1 MVTARHATLQILRML
16 MVGSLVVPALLLA
29 YAAWA
34 MWNATYDAADDRIVR
49 SLDVL
54 HEQTLKV
61 LKTGELVLDEITHET
76 QGLSDEQIRTAEPQ
90 LHARLKRIT
99 DILPQLQSIW
109 ILDRDG
115 FVLVSSLL
123 SPPSSVSLADR
134 DYFQGQVAKNAGV
147 IIGSVLTPRLVPG
160 QPFFSLSARR
170 TNADRGF
177 DGVVVV
183 SMLPSDFEKFYAEIS
198 HGSGTYFAMLR
209 DDGAFLTRYPELATP
224 GAKLDMPK
232 SAFANARRVS
242 PDRGAYTAVGQLDGV
257 ERRFGYRKVEDF
269 PIYVL
274 AGLSTAEIRNEWL
287 SSVGSHLVFG
297 IPATVLLFA
306 LLGLAIQRTRKM
318 YAEADRREA
327 AEAAL
332 RQAQRL
338 EALGRLTGGVA
349 HDFNNLLMVIS
360 GSVERLCG
368 MLPDEKAVRLCD
380 MIKTAAKRAEK
391 LTRQLLSFSRQQ
403 AVNPQGIN
411 VAQRLPELA
420 ELVRSSMGDD
430 VEVMLDIPDENCP
443 VKVDLSEF
451 EVAVLNIC
459 VNARDAMPN
468 GGRLHIGVHNVTL
481 TGDAATDGLEGEFVA
496 TTFADA
502 GIGIPHA
509 IQQRVFEPFFTTKDA
524 TKGTGL
530 GLSQVYGFAK
540 QAGGT
545 ATIESAPGR
554 GTVVSLYLP
563 RMEFEPS
570 QTEAPKAGLTPVS
583 GPERRT
589 VLVVE
594 DNLPVAEVCES
605 YLHKLGYDVEHAA
618 SPREAISFLQ
628 DAHHIDVVLS
638 DILMPGGMSGL
649 DLARKLREMRPT
661 LPVVLMTGFS
671 DCANEVAHDGFPVLR
686 KPFDLTTLR
695 AELAAICERHKAS
708 GAGGGRLQ
716 SAASSQT

>member
-1 MVTARHATLQILRML
+1 MVTARRATLQILRIL

-34 MWNATYDAADDRIVR
+34 MWNATSDAAADRIVR

-61 LKTGELVLDEITHET
+61 LRTGELVLDGITHEV
-76 QGLSDEQIRTAEPQ
+76 QGLSDNQIRAIEPQ
-90 LHARLKRIT
+90 LHARLKHIT
-99 DILPQLQSIW
+99 DIVPQLQSIL

-115 FVLVSSLL
+115 FVLVSSRL
-123 SPPSSVSLADR
+123 SPPPSSASLADR
-134 DYFQGQVAKNAGV
+134 DFFRGQVAKNAG
-147 IIGSVLTPRLVPG
+147 IYIGSVLMPRLVPG

-170 TNADRGF
+170 TNAHGGF
-177 DGVVVV
+177 DGVVIV
-183 SMLPSDFEKFYAEIS
+183 SMRPGDFEKFYAQIS
-198 HGSGTYFAMLR
+198 HGTGTYFAMLR
-209 DDGAFLTRYPELATP
+209 DDGTFLTRYPKLATP

-232 SAFANARRVS
+232 SAFADVRRVS

-269 PIYVL
+269 PVYVL

-306 LLGLAIQRTRKM
+306 LLGLAIQRTRNM
-318 YAEADRREA
+318 YAEADRREV

-360 GSVERLCG
+360 GSIERLCG
-368 MLPDEKAVRLCD
+368 VLPDEKAVRLCD

-420 ELVRSSMGDD
+420 ELVRSSMADD
-430 VEVMLDIPDENCP
+430 FEVTLDIPDENCP

-468 GGRLHIGVHNVTL
+468 GGRLHIGVRNVTL
-481 TGDAATDGLEGEFVA
+481 TGDAATDELKGEFVA
-496 TTFADA
+496 ITFADT
-502 GIGIPHA
+502 GIGIPHE
-509 IQQRVFEPFFTTKDA
+509 IRQRVFEPFFTTKDA

-554 GTVVSLYLP
+554 GTVVGLYLP
-563 RMEFEPS
+563 RTEFESS
-570 QTEAPKAGLTPVS
+570 QADALEGESTPAS

-589 VLVVE
+589 VLMVE

-618 SPREAISFLQ
+618 SPRDAISFLQ

-671 DCANEVAHDGFPVLR
+671 EYANEVAHDGFPVLR

-695 AELAAICERHKAS
+695 TELSAIFERHKDL
-708 GAGGGRLQ
+708 GTGDEGLQ
-716 SAASSQT
+716 RAASS

>member
-1 MVTARHATLQILRML
+1 ML

-34 MWNATYDAADDRIVR
+34 MWNATYAAADDRIVR

-61 LKTGELVLDEITHET
+61 LKTGELVLDEITHDV
-76 QGLSDEQIRTAEPQ
+76 QDLSEEQIRAVEPQ
-90 LHARLKRIT
+90 LHARLRHIA

-109 ILDRDG
+109 ILDHDG
-115 FVLVSSLL
+115 FVLVSSRV
-123 SPPSSVSLADR
+123 SPLPSSVSLADR
-134 DYFQGQVAKNAGV
+134 DFFRGQVAKNAG
-147 IIGSVLTPRLVPG
+147 IYIGSALTPRLVPG

-170 TNADRGF
+170 TNAHGGF
-177 DGVVVV
+177 DGVVIV
-183 SMLPSDFEKFYAEIS
+183 SMLPSDFEKFYGEIS
-198 HGSGTYFAMLR
+198 HGTGTYFAILR

-224 GAKLDMPK
+224 GAKLDMPE
-232 SAFANARRVS
+232 SAFADARRAS

-269 PIYVL
+269 PVYVL

-297 IPATVLLFA
+297 IPATILLFA
-306 LLGLAIQRTRKM
+306 LLGLAVQRTRNL
-318 YAEADRREA
+318 YAEADRREV

-332 RQAQRL
+332 RQAQQL

-368 MLPDEKAVRLCD
+368 VLQDEKAVRLCD

-411 VAQRLPELA
+411 VAQRLLELT
-420 ELVRSSMGDD
+420 ELVRSSMADD
-430 VEVMLDIPDENCP
+430 VEVALDIPDGNCP

-468 GGRLHIGVHNVTL
+468 GGRLHIGVRNVTL

-496 TTFADA
+496 MTFADT
-502 GIGIPHA
+502 GTGIPHG
-509 IQQRVFEPFFTTKDA
+509 IRQRVFEPFFTTKDA
-524 TKGTGL
+524 VKGTGL

-554 GTVVSLYLP
+554 GTVVGLYLP
-563 RMEFEPS
+563 RTEFESS
-570 QTEAPKAGLTPVS
+570 QADALEGEPTPASV
-583 GPERRT
+583 PERRT

-594 DNLPVAEVCES
+594 DNLPVAEVCAGQSIERTE
-605 YLHKLGYDVEHAA
+605 LIE
-618 SPREAISFLQ
+618 
-628 DAHHIDVVLS
+628 
-638 DILMPGGMSGL
+638 
-649 DLARKLREMRPT
+649 
-661 LPVVLMTGFS
+661 
-671 DCANEVAHDGFPVLR
+671 
-686 KPFDLTTLR
+686 R
-695 AELAAICERHKAS
+695 A
-708 GAGGGRLQ
+708 
-716 SAASSQT
+716 